1 MRCMADRKELLFT
14 IGMLAAIALGATVV
28 AFALETYYA
37 PSALFAALGQ
47 GLAVLGALTFALR
60 LLRRTNGRH

>member
-1 MRCMADRKELLFT
+1 MRCMSDRKELLFT
-14 IGMLAAIALGATVV
+14 IGMLAAIALGATVA
-28 AFALETYYA
+28 AFALKAYYG

-47 GLAVLGALTFALR
+47 GLAVLGALTFALW

>member
-1 MRCMADRKELLFT
+1 MADRSQLLFT
-14 IGMLAAIALGATVV
+14 IGVLAAIALGATVV
-28 AFALETYYA
+28 AFALERYFG

-47 GLAVLGALTFALR
+47 GLAVLGAPTFALW

>member
-14 IGMLAAIALGATVV
+14 IGMLAAIALGATV
-28 AFALETYYA
+28 AALALEAYYG
-37 PSALFAALGQ
+37 PSVLFAALGQ
-47 GLAVLGALTFALR
+47 GLAVLGALAFGLW